1 MPLLSHQAD
10 IATPRHQAVWLVVPE
25 EGDGGPMLDQ
35 VPVPLTYASQ
45 FLRDKDLYPI

>member
-1 MPLLSHQAD
+1 MPLLRHQAD
-10 IATPRHQAVWLVVPE
+10 IATPRHHSVWLVVRE